1 MLSILHELLGRHQR
15 QMTPSPQRRCGTVVD
30 TAAIG
35 VGVHV
40 WLNISS
46 NADADSGRRRRGADR
61 NLWTG
66 TRAPAD
72 VTDRAATRVLMSSL
86 ELNARILRVAGLWP
100 DLSSRLSTAYSALAA
115 AFQVRPRLLPTFS
128 TVVSPSYLCKLVSLL
143 VTQGLALVWG
153 RAGLAAV
160 SLNVC
165 VMTTIAAGIC
175 KAAAFL
181 WQAEH
186 MASCRLPPPVP
197 PPMGHVVQREQFSE
211 WQPESESDLVV
222 CTQLATARQL
232 TACLQGCQHS
242 AEADVAALGVTRYY
256 VGVGGAAV
264 VVWNLMP
271 LLLESDRSLPTIAW
285 YPYDETET
293 PFFEL
298 TYVLQGISTFYCC
311 ITNVGLNVFL
321 VSLIIYVSDELKNL
335 NDSISSINYSTSHNC
350 NCSYGKQHG
359 LLYRSS
365 KIVADDGE
373 RDIDTYKSHSKNLR
387 QRTQFCCVVKAQQY
401 LWMCLQYHQELIKT
415 VKKLETTMT
424 GVVFIEFVAG
434 IIVTCLTLFHAAVN
448 AGNMALFLKFVM
460 YLLYM
465 TVGMFIY
472 CWYGQDLME
481 KSEDLKWAA
490 YSCNWQGAPRSF
502 TDLLKIVML
511 WAQQPLILSAG
522 KYYRIS
528 LKTFVT
534 LLNASYSYYAVLR
547 QINDTEK

>member
-1 MLSILHELLGRHQR
+1 MW
-15 QMTPSPQRRCGTVVD
+15 TV
-30 TAAIG
+30 A
-35 VGVHV
+35 
-40 WLNISS
+40 
-46 NADADSGRRRRGADR
+46 
-61 NLWTG
+61 
-66 TRAPAD
+66 RAPAD
-72 VTDRAATRVLMSSL
+72 VTDRAATRVWMSSL
-86 ELNARILRVAGLWP
+86 ALNARILRVAGLWP
-100 DLSSRLSTAYSALAA
+100 DLGSRLSTAYTALAA
-115 AFQVRPRLLPTFS
+115 AFQ
-128 TVVSPSYLCKLVSLL
+128 VSLL

-153 RAGLAAV
+153 RAGLAVV

-181 WQAEH
+181 WQ
-186 MASCRLPPPVP
+186 L
-197 PPMGHVVQREQFSE
+197 
-211 WQPESESDLVV
+211 D
-222 CTQLATARQL
+222 TARQL

-242 AEADVAALGVTRYY
+242 EEADVAALGVTRYY

-350 NCSYGKQHG
+350 NCSYDKQHG

-373 RDIDTYKSHSKNLR
+373 RDSDTYKRHSKNLR
-387 QRTQFCCVVKAQQY
+387 QRTQFCCVVKARQY

-448 AGNMALFLKFVM
+448 AGNMALFLKFIM